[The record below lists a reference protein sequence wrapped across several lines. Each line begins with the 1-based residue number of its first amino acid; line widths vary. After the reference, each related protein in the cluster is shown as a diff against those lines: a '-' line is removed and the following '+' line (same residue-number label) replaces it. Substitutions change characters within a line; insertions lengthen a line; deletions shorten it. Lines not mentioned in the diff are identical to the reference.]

1 MTIKASGSSLSF
13 SEIFTEMNGPVY
25 EGVQT
30 QSNVSMR
37 WWIGHPL
44 DSNTTPGMP
53 QDTNLSMS
61 DFYSKTR
68 YGYDEDSFS
77 NRFITTFSNGDMA
90 VELLDDF
97 GFTTATISSSA
108 TGGTL
113 PALGYGYD
121 GNNLGPSNLSVLQ
134 GRFAIFTIQY
144 KSAYTG
150 GKITMSVQPP
160 GSGWINGSLVN
171 PSALSR
177 FNTNGGSG
185 ANFTNYWSIDN
196 IRFYNDNVERNL
208 LNSTMAT
215 PMDSVYGGRNFQLS
229 FRILMEEAVISNTS
243 ASSPLIFR
251 TRETATGQ
259 TAIYREIGIY
269 YGFV

>member
-25 EGVQT
+25 EGVKT

-44 DSNTTPGMP
+44 DSDTTPGMP

-77 NRFITTFSNGDMA
+77 NRFITTMSNGDMA
-90 VELLDDF
+90 VEVLDDF
-97 GFTTATISSSA
+97 GSISATIFSSA
-108 TGGTL
+108 TGSTI
-113 PALGYGYD
+113 PYLGYGYD

-134 GRFAIFTIQY
+134 GRFAIFTVQY
-144 KSAYTG
+144 KSAYSG
-150 GKITMSVQPP
+150 GKITISAQPP

-171 PSALSR
+171 PSARIR
-177 FNTNGGSG
+177 FNTNGASG
-185 ANFTNYWSIDN
+185 ANFTNYWSIGN

-215 PMDSVYGGRNFQLS
+215 PMDSVFGGRNFQLS
-229 FRILMEEAVISNTS
+229 FRILLEEAIISTTS
-243 ASSPLIFR
+243 ASAPLIFR
-251 TRETATGQ
+251 TRETATSQ
-259 TAIYREIGIY
+259 PDIYREIGIY